1 MFNLE
6 EELVFKKLIL
16 YVFGIVMFVNYLCVL
31 LWIIFYI
38 IVLMFVDILG
48 YFDKVV
54 NIFMK

>member
-54 NIFMK
+54 DFFIK

>member
-38 IVLMFVDILG
+38 MVLMFVDILG

-54 NIFMK
+54 NIFIK

>member
-54 NIFMK
+54 NFFIK

>member
-54 NIFMK
+54 NIFIK